1 MEQVASAQT
10 LQEILGTEP
19 EKRYTELFKSY
30 YDILCHFALKH
41 VHEPTLA
48 EQCVMD
54 VFTKMWDKRAELV
67 IKTDLKYYL
76 FASVRNRTM
85 DMHRR
90 NSRKAALDHHAERT
104 LCDGQ
109 SSADDRYHW
118 KQALI
123 MVETAIEA
131 LPTECRRI
139 FRMSREDGLKYQ
151 EIADELQLSV
161 KTVETQM
168 TRALKSIRPLRP
180 VIGL

>member
-1 MEQVASAQT
+1 MEQVDSAKT
-10 LQEILGTEP
+10 LEDILGNEP
-19 EKRYTELFKSY
+19 EKAYTILFKTY
-30 YDILCHFALKH
+30 YNMLCHFALKH
-41 VHEPTLA
+41 VNEPSVA

-54 VFTKMWDKRAELV
+54 VFTKMWDKRAGLV

-90 NSRKAALDHHAERT
+90 NSRKAGLDQNLERA

-109 SSADDRYHW
+109 SSAEERYHW

-123 MVETAIEA
+123 MVERAIGA
-131 LPTECRRI
+131 LPTECQRI
-139 FRMSREDGLKYQ
+139 FRMSREDGLKYH
-151 EIADELQLSV
+151 EIASELNLSV

-168 TRALKSIRPLRP
+168 TRALKSIRPLRS